1 MTAQAERESTIH
13 DGYAIASLVLSL
25 VWLFGIGSMLAVIF
39 GNMSDTEAKRHGR
52 KMSGF
57 AAAGQVLGVLG
68 IIGAVA
74 VAVMVLLLPL
84 YPRWAGHIGA
94 HGHEICPETMRTA
107 EISTAGQTVSDVGVA
122 VRGKGWVLPDA
133 RPSAAHPGPRT
144 VPRRAEAGSASAG
157 WPAGTGP
164 GQRSQGYGP

>member
-39 GNMSDTEAKRHGR
+39 GNMSDAEAKRQGR

-74 VAVMVLLLPL
+74 AAVMVLLLPL
-84 YPRWAGHIGA
+84 YPLGGA
-94 HGHEICPETMRTA
+94 HGGHMTTR
-107 EISTAGQTVSDVGVA
+107 S
-122 VRGKGWVLPDA
+122 A
-133 RPSAAHPGPRT
+133 R
-144 VPRRAEAGSASAG
+144 RR
-157 WPAGTGP
+157 
-164 GQRSQGYGP
+164 